1 MKTTF
6 YKLIP
11 ALLFLISFSGCKGN
25 APENPTDLTGTS
37 WKLAGIYDVQSE
49 TLTVLEPID
58 CDDCYTLTFD
68 SDTTATGNSTS
79 NLVFVNFSTTNQI
92 IGIATEVGEVG
103 DGYIFCN
110 ATIQVTSYSVS
121 KTELKFFFNEKNNY
135 LLYKPKKQC

>member
-58 CDDCYTLTFD
+58 CNICYFLTFAN
-68 SDTTATGNSTS
+68 DTMAIGRSTGNDVGV
-79 NLVFVNFSTTNQI
+79 NLASKEHI
-92 IGIATEVGEVG
+92 IFTMTEAGEFG
-103 DGYIFCN
+103 DGDIFCD
-110 ATIQVTSYSVS
+110 AIYKVKSYSVS

-135 LLYKPKKQC
+135 LLYKPKNQ